1 MKPHPPTPRR
11 IVSLV
16 PSITET
22 LCEFGLSKNL
32 AAVTDY
38 CVRPARALS
47 GVPRIGGPLNPSIR
61 KILSLKPD
69 IVFASDEEN
78 RKQDATACRCT
89 SPASEESKTRL
100 R

>member
-1 MKPHPPTPRR
+1 MNMKHDSIPPRR

-22 LCEFGLSKNL
+22 LCEFGLAKNL

-47 GVPRIGGPLNPSIR
+47 GPPARWACTAKAFSTKL
-61 KILSLKPD
+61 
-69 IVFASDEEN
+69 EN
-78 RKQDATACRCT
+78 
-89 SPASEESKTRL
+89 
-100 R
+100 